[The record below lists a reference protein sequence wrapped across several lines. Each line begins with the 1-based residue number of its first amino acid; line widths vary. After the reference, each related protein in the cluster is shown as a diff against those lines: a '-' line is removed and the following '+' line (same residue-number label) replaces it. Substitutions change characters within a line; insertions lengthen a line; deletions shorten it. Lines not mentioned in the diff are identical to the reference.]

1 MGWRCVSQERSRVI
15 STRPNRRFARFKR
28 RQAALQNSKAQRYI
42 QLILLV
48 IAAGAIYPILY
59 LRQVYQPTMLEV
71 FHITDSQLGYLY
83 SSLGTIFLLSY
94 LPSGWLADR
103 IAPRLLICFSL
114 IATGVLG
121 LWYSTAPSFPMLMM
135 IFGGWGLSTGLT
147 FWAAVIKRVTMIAGT
162 HEQGRFFG
170 LLDGGRGLIEAMLAT
185 IAITLF
191 AWVTQT
197 KANRSRPV
205 SSWWSTCTRFFA
217 LRSAS
222 CSRSS
227 RTRKAPKTRPPIA
240 PRSQR
245 NNVLVDL
252 KTLAK
257 IPELWLVAAIVF
269 CGYQVFWATYSFSA
283 YLHEGEI
290 GLTVVMAGTITT
302 LKLWMRPIGGIG
314 GGFLGDRYSKVSV
327 LVIAL
332 FLAALSLV
340 GLMAAPRISSHALLV
355 FLVLFIGILTYA
367 IRGLYWSL
375 LDRCNIPVT
384 TMGLAIGL
392 ISVLGYSPDVFLPL
406 INGYLTQ
413 KFPGVFGYQL
423 YFGYVAVMAAL
434 GGFAGLALRNML
446 NRKGGCVNES
456 RLARNAYRRRTA
468 AACGRHVLDLRQ
480 AQDRLRN

>member
-1 MGWRCVSQERSRVI
+1 MSSQPVQ
-15 STRPNRRFARFKR
+15 T
-28 RQAALQNSKAQRYI
+28 AASLASSDVETALRNSKAQRYI
-42 QLILLV
+42 QLMLLV
-48 IAAGAIYPILY
+48 LAAGAIYPILY

-121 LWYSTAPSFPMLMM
+121 LWYSTAPSFHVLML
-135 IFGGWGLSTGLT
+135 IFCGWGLSTGLT

-191 AWVTQT
+191 AWFTQT
-197 KANRSRPV
+197 KGEPVAAGFKLVVYMYAFLCIALGVVLALVKDPRGAADAAANR
-205 SSWWSTCTRFFA
+205 A
-217 LRSAS
+217 AKKRS
-222 CSRSS
+222 
-227 RTRKAPKTRPPIA
+227 
-240 PRSQR
+240 
-245 NNVLVDL
+245 NVLVDL
-252 KTLAK
+252 KTLAS

-332 FLAALSLV
+332 FLAALSLL
-340 GLMAAPRISSHALLV
+340 GLMAAPRISSHVLLV

-375 LDRCNIPVT
+375 LDRCNIPVE

-413 KFPGVFGYQL
+413 NFPGVFGYQL
-423 YFGYVAVMAAL
+423 YFGYVAGMAVL

-446 NRKGGCVNES
+446 KRKGV
-456 RLARNAYRRRTA
+456 A
-468 AACGRHVLDLRQ
+468 
-480 AQDRLRN
+480 

>member
-1 MGWRCVSQERSRVI
+1 M
-15 STRPNRRFARFKR
+15 STQPV
-28 RQAALQNSKAQRYI
+28 QTHAAPASGDAQTILQNTKAQRYI
-42 QLILLV
+42 QLMLLV
-48 IAAGAIYPILY
+48 LAAGAIYPILY

-103 IAPRLLICFSL
+103 IAPRWLICFSL
-114 IATGVLG
+114 IATGLLG
-121 LWYSTAPSFPMLMM
+121 LWYSTAPSFHVLML

-147 FWAAVIKRVTMIAGT
+147 FWAAVIKRVTMIAGA

-191 AWVTQT
+191 AWITQT
-197 KANRSRPV
+197 RGEPVALGFRMVVYLYAFLCIALGVVLALVKDPQGIEDAAAQRAARGRS
-205 SSWWSTCTRFFA
+205 
-217 LRSAS
+217 
-222 CSRSS
+222 
-227 RTRKAPKTRPPIA
+227 
-240 PRSQR
+240 
-245 NNVLVDL
+245 NVLVDL
-252 KTLAK
+252 RTLAK

-332 FLAALSLV
+332 FLAALSLL
-340 GLMAAPRISSHALLV
+340 GLLAAPRIASHVLLV

-375 LDRCNIPVT
+375 LDRCNIPGA

-413 KFPGVFGYQL
+413 TFPGVFGYQL

-434 GGFAGLALRNML
+434 GGVAGLVLRNML
-446 NRKGGCVNES
+446 NRKEG
-456 RLARNAYRRRTA
+456 A
-468 AACGRHVLDLRQ
+468 
-480 AQDRLRN
+480 

>member
-1 MGWRCVSQERSRVI
+1 MSSQSVETTASLA
-15 STRPNRRFARFKR
+15 SSEAE
-28 RQAALQNSKAQRYI
+28 AALQNSKAQRYV
-42 QLILLV
+42 QLMLLV
-48 IAAGAIYPILY
+48 LAAGAIYPILY

-121 LWYSTAPSFPMLMM
+121 LWYSTAPSFQVLML

-147 FWAAVIKRVTMIAGT
+147 FWAAVIKRVAMIAGT

-191 AWVTQT
+191 AWFTQT
-197 KANRSRPV
+197 KGEPVAAGFKLVVYMYAFICIALGVVLALVKDPQGTQDAAANR
-205 SSWWSTCTRFFA
+205 A
-217 LRSAS
+217 AKKRS
-222 CSRSS
+222 
-227 RTRKAPKTRPPIA
+227 
-240 PRSQR
+240 
-245 NNVLVDL
+245 NVLVDL
-252 KTLAK
+252 KTLAS

-332 FLAALSLV
+332 FLAALSLL
-340 GLMAAPRISSHALLV
+340 GLMAAPRISSHVLLV

-375 LDRCNIPVT
+375 LDRCNIPVE

-413 KFPGVFGYQL
+413 NFPGVFGYQL
-423 YFGYVAVMAAL
+423 YFGYVAGMAAL
-434 GGFAGLALRNML
+434 GGFAALALRTML
-446 NRKGGCVNES
+446 NRKGV
-456 RLARNAYRRRTA
+456 A
-468 AACGRHVLDLRQ
+468 
-480 AQDRLRN
+480 

>member
-1 MGWRCVSQERSRVI
+1 MSSQPVQTTASLAASE
-15 STRPNRRFARFKR
+15 AE
-28 RQAALQNSKAQRYI
+28 AALQNSKAQRYV

-48 IAAGAIYPILY
+48 LAAGAIYPILY

-121 LWYSTAPSFPMLMM
+121 LWYSTAPSFQMLML

-185 IAITLF
+185 IAISLF
-191 AWVTQT
+191 AWFTQT
-197 KANRSRPV
+197 KGEPVAAGFKLVVYMYAFICIALGVVLTLVKDPQGAEDAAANR
-205 SSWWSTCTRFFA
+205 A
-217 LRSAS
+217 AKKRS
-222 CSRSS
+222 
-227 RTRKAPKTRPPIA
+227 
-240 PRSQR
+240 
-245 NNVLVDL
+245 NVLVDL
-252 KTLAK
+252 KTLTS

-332 FLAALSLV
+332 FLAALSLL
-340 GLMAAPRISSHALLV
+340 GLMAAPRISSHVLLV

-375 LDRCNIPVT
+375 LDRCNIPVE

-413 KFPGVFGYQL
+413 NFPGVFGYQL
-423 YFGYVAVMAAL
+423 YFGYVAGMATL

-446 NRKGGCVNES
+446 NRKGV
-456 RLARNAYRRRTA
+456 A
-468 AACGRHVLDLRQ
+468 
-480 AQDRLRN
+480 

>member
-1 MGWRCVSQERSRVI
+1 MSSQPVQTTASLALSDE
-15 STRPNRRFARFKR
+15 
-28 RQAALQNSKAQRYI
+28 AALESNKAQRYI
-42 QLILLV
+42 QLMLLV
-48 IAAGAIYPILY
+48 LAAGAIYPILY

-83 SSLGTIFLLSY
+83 SMLGTIFLLSY

-121 LWYSTAPSFPMLMM
+121 LWYSTAPSFNVLML

-191 AWVTQT
+191 AWFTQT
-197 KANRSRPV
+197 KGEPVTAGFRLVVYMYAFLCIALGVVLALVKDPQGTKDAAANR
-205 SSWWSTCTRFFA
+205 A
-217 LRSAS
+217 
-222 CSRSS
+222 
-227 RTRKAPKTRPPIA
+227 TRK
-240 PRSQR
+240 RS
-245 NNVLVDL
+245 NVLLDL
-252 KTLAK
+252 RTLAS

-332 FLAALSLV
+332 FLAAVSLL
-340 GLMAAPRISSHALLV
+340 GLMAAPRISSHVLLV

-375 LDRCNIPVT
+375 LDRCNIPVE

-413 KFPGVFGYQL
+413 NFPGVFGYQL
-423 YFGYVAVMAAL
+423 YFGYVAGMAAL

-446 NRKGGCVNES
+446 SKKGV
-456 RLARNAYRRRTA
+456 A
-468 AACGRHVLDLRQ
+468 
-480 AQDRLRN
+480 

>member
-1 MGWRCVSQERSRVI
+1 MRRGVSQEAHVSSQPARSA
-15 STRPNRRFARFKR
+15 SNPAALASGAAQDQA
-28 RQAALQNSKAQRYI
+28 QAALHASRAHRYT
-42 QLILLV
+42 QLLLLV
-48 IAAGAIYPILY
+48 LAAGAIYPILY

-103 IAPRLLICFSL
+103 VAPRMLICFSL

-121 LWYSTAPSFPMLMM
+121 LWYSTAPSFQMLML

-147 FWAAVIKRVTMIAGT
+147 FWAAVIKRVSMIAGAN
-162 HEQGRFFG
+162 EQGRFFG

-185 IAITLF
+185 VAISLF
-191 AWVTQT
+191 AFATQT
-197 KANRSRPV
+197 KGESVAAGFRMVVYMYAFLCIALGVVLALVKDPQGEEGGRAVHAARRANRRG
-205 SSWWSTCTRFFA
+205 
-217 LRSAS
+217 
-222 CSRSS
+222 
-227 RTRKAPKTRPPIA
+227 
-240 PRSQR
+240 
-245 NNVLVDL
+245 NVLADL
-252 KTLAK
+252 ATLAK
-257 IPELWLVAAIVF
+257 IPQLWLVAAIVF

-332 FLAALSLV
+332 FLAALSLL
-340 GLMAAPRISSHALLV
+340 GLMAAPRIASHALLV
-355 FLVLFIGILTYA
+355 FLVLFIGVLTYA

-375 LDRCNIPVT
+375 LDRCNVPVS

-413 KFPGVFGYQL
+413 TFPGVLGYQM
-423 YFGYVAVMAAL
+423 YFGYVAAMAAL
-434 GGFAGLALRNML
+434 GGFAGLALRSML
-446 NRKGGCVNES
+446 NRKEV
-456 RLARNAYRRRTA
+456 A
-468 AACGRHVLDLRQ
+468 
-480 AQDRLRN
+480 

>member
-1 MGWRCVSQERSRVI
+1 M
-15 STRPNRRFARFKR
+15 
-28 RQAALQNSKAQRYI
+28 
-42 QLILLV
+42 LLV

-121 LWYSTAPSFPMLMM
+121 LWYSTAPSFPMLML

-147 FWAAVIKRVTMIAGT
+147 FWAAVIKRVTMIAGAQ
-162 HEQGRFFG
+162 EQGRFFG

-185 IAITLF
+185 IAISLF

-197 KANRSRPV
+197 KGETVAAGFKLVVYMYAILCIALGVILALVKDPRGAEDAAANRASRQ
-205 SSWWSTCTRFFA
+205 
-217 LRSAS
+217 RS
-222 CSRSS
+222 
-227 RTRKAPKTRPPIA
+227 
-240 PRSQR
+240 
-245 NNVLVDL
+245 NVLVDL

-332 FLAALSLV
+332 FLAALSLL
-340 GLMAAPRISSHALLV
+340 GLMAAPRISSHVLLV

-413 KFPGVFGYQL
+413 NFPGVFGYQL
-423 YFGYVAVMAAL
+423 YFGYVAAMAAL

-446 NRKGGCVNES
+446 NRKEG
-456 RLARNAYRRRTA
+456 A
-468 AACGRHVLDLRQ
+468 
-480 AQDRLRN
+480 

>member
-1 MGWRCVSQERSRVI
+1 MSSQPVQTTASLALSDE
-15 STRPNRRFARFKR
+15 
-28 RQAALQNSKAQRYI
+28 AALESNKAQRYI
-42 QLILLV
+42 QLMLLV
-48 IAAGAIYPILY
+48 LAAGAIYPILY

-83 SSLGTIFLLSY
+83 SMLGTIFLLSY

-121 LWYSTAPSFPMLMM
+121 LWYSTAPSFNVLML

-191 AWVTQT
+191 AWFTQT
-197 KANRSRPV
+197 KGEPVTAGFRLVVYMYAFLCIALGVVLALVKDPQGTKDAAANR
-205 SSWWSTCTRFFA
+205 A
-217 LRSAS
+217 
-222 CSRSS
+222 
-227 RTRKAPKTRPPIA
+227 TRK
-240 PRSQR
+240 RS
-245 NNVLVDL
+245 NVLLDL
-252 KTLAK
+252 KTLAS

-332 FLAALSLV
+332 FLAALSLL
-340 GLMAAPRISSHALLV
+340 GLMAAPRISSHVLLV

-375 LDRCNIPVT
+375 LDRCNIPVE

-413 KFPGVFGYQL
+413 NFPGVFGYQL
-423 YFGYVAVMAAL
+423 YFGYVAGMAAL

-446 NRKGGCVNES
+446 SKKGV
-456 RLARNAYRRRTA
+456 T
-468 AACGRHVLDLRQ
+468 
-480 AQDRLRN
+480 

>member
-1 MGWRCVSQERSRVI
+1 MSSQPVRTDASLALSDEE
-15 STRPNRRFARFKR
+15 
-28 RQAALQNSKAQRYI
+28 AALQNSKAQRYI

-197 KANRSRPV
+197 KGEPVAAGFKLVVYMYAFLCIALGVVLALVKDPQGTEDAAANRAAR
-205 SSWWSTCTRFFA
+205 
-217 LRSAS
+217 
-222 CSRSS
+222 
-227 RTRKAPKTRPPIA
+227 
-240 PRSQR
+240 QR

-413 KFPGVFGYQL
+413 TFPGVFGYQL
-423 YFGYVAVMAAL
+423 YFGYVAAMAAL
-434 GGFAGLALRNML
+434 GGIAGLALRNML
-446 NRKGGCVNES
+446 NRKEG
-456 RLARNAYRRRTA
+456 A
-468 AACGRHVLDLRQ
+468 
-480 AQDRLRN
+480 

>member
-1 MGWRCVSQERSRVI
+1 MSSQPVQTTASLALSDE
-15 STRPNRRFARFKR
+15 
-28 RQAALQNSKAQRYI
+28 AALESNKAQRYI
-42 QLILLV
+42 QLMLLV
-48 IAAGAIYPILY
+48 LAAGAIYPILY

-83 SSLGTIFLLSY
+83 SMLGTIFLLSY

-121 LWYSTAPSFPMLMM
+121 LWYSTAPSFNVLML

-191 AWVTQT
+191 AWFTQT
-197 KANRSRPV
+197 KGEPVTAGFRLVVYMYAFLCIALGVVLALVKDPQGTKDAAANR
-205 SSWWSTCTRFFA
+205 A
-217 LRSAS
+217 
-222 CSRSS
+222 
-227 RTRKAPKTRPPIA
+227 TRK
-240 PRSQR
+240 RS
-245 NNVLVDL
+245 NVLLDL
-252 KTLAK
+252 KTLAS

-332 FLAALSLV
+332 FLAALSLL
-340 GLMAAPRISSHALLV
+340 GLMAAPRISSHVLLV

-375 LDRCNIPVT
+375 LDRCNIPVE

-413 KFPGVFGYQL
+413 NFPGVFGYQL
-423 YFGYVAVMAAL
+423 YFGYVAGMAAL

-446 NRKGGCVNES
+446 SKKGV
-456 RLARNAYRRRTA
+456 A
-468 AACGRHVLDLRQ
+468 
-480 AQDRLRN
+480 

>member
-1 MGWRCVSQERSRVI
+1 MSSQPVRTNASLALGDE
-15 STRPNRRFARFKR
+15 
-28 RQAALQNSKAQRYI
+28 QAALQDSKTQRYI
-42 QLILLV
+42 QLMLLV

-114 IATGVLG
+114 IATGALG

-191 AWVTQT
+191 AWMTQT
-197 KANRSRPV
+197 KGASVAAGFKLVVYMYAFLCIALGVVLALVKDPQGTEDAAANRAAR
-205 SSWWSTCTRFFA
+205 
-217 LRSAS
+217 
-222 CSRSS
+222 
-227 RTRKAPKTRPPIA
+227 
-240 PRSQR
+240 QR

-340 GLMAAPRISSHALLV
+340 GLMAAPRISSHVLLV

-375 LDRCNIPVT
+375 LDRCNIPVA

-413 KFPGVFGYQL
+413 TFPGVFGYQL
-423 YFGYVAVMAAL
+423 YFGYVAAMAAL

-446 NRKGGCVNES
+446 NRKEV
-456 RLARNAYRRRTA
+456 A
-468 AACGRHVLDLRQ
+468 
-480 AQDRLRN
+480 

>member
-1 MGWRCVSQERSRVI
+1 MQKNK
-15 STRPNRRFARFKR
+15 T
-28 RQAALQNSKAQRYI
+28 QRYI
-42 QLILLV
+42 QLMLLV

-59 LRQVYQPTMLEV
+59 LRQVYQPTMLDV

-83 SSLGTIFLLSY
+83 SSLGTIFLVSY

-121 LWYSTAPSFPMLMM
+121 LWYSTAPSFPMLML

-147 FWAAVIKRVTMIAGT
+147 FWAAVIKRVTMIAGAQ
-162 HEQGRFFG
+162 EQGRFFG

-185 IAITLF
+185 IAISLF

-197 KANRSRPV
+197 KGEPVAAGFKLVVYLYAFLCIALGVILALVKDPQGAEDAAANRASRQ
-205 SSWWSTCTRFFA
+205 
-217 LRSAS
+217 RS
-222 CSRSS
+222 
-227 RTRKAPKTRPPIA
+227 
-240 PRSQR
+240 
-245 NNVLVDL
+245 NVLVDL

-283 YLHEGEI
+283 YLHEGGI
-290 GLTVVMAGTITT
+290 GLSVVMAGTITT

-332 FLAALSLV
+332 FLAALSLL
-340 GLMAAPRISSHALLV
+340 GLMAAPRISSHVLLV

-413 KFPGVFGYQL
+413 TFPGVFGYQL
-423 YFGYVAVMAAL
+423 YFGYVAAMAAL

-446 NRKGGCVNES
+446 NRKEG
-456 RLARNAYRRRTA
+456 A
-468 AACGRHVLDLRQ
+468 
-480 AQDRLRN
+480 